1 MDTSNQNNLN
11 LNLNILNQS
20 HILYIEEDKNTKD
33 ELLHVLQNYF
43 QKVYIDKDVNNLLTI
58 YSDNSDKID
67 IIIVDIDTTNS
78 NTIELLQEIR
88 KRDLDIPILVITTF
102 TNSELI
108 LKIIKLN
115 ISDYIAKPIL
125 VNTTIKI
132 INRILTN
139 RYNQKLVLKQKDELQ
154 IYKDVLEQENLISET
169 DLDGIITYVNDIFCK
184 VSGYSKEELIGKNHN
199 IIRHPDTSPKV
210 FEKLWAT
217 IQNKEV
223 WRGKLKN
230 RAKDGS
236 DYYVKST
243 IFPIIDEDGNI
254 EKYVS
259 SRYLITE
266 DEEEKHK
273 LKKYI
278 LQQKTHQIRHEK
290 RLQEEFDD
298 ALHSAKMQK
307 DKQVA
312 KFFTGLNDQI
322 KMLKTKNADD
332 KGRILSLE
340 KHLKVAMDKNDDLQK
355 NYQERIEKLY
365 TTATNA
371 TNEYQKIKKKYDIIA
386 DKFEKSQEGIKVL
399 QEYIDEYRDKI
410 KDLEDVIE
418 SYEKEA
424 KAKESKST

>member
-1 MDTSNQNNLN
+1 MDLSNQNNLN
-11 LNLNILNQS
+11 LNIAILNQS
-20 HILYIEEDKNTKD
+20 NILYAEDDVATKD
-33 ELLHVLQNYF
+33 ELLPVLEHYF
-43 QKVYIDKDVNNLLTI
+43 NKVFIACDGNEALKL
-58 YSDNSDKID
+58 YSANKNEID
-67 IIIVDIDTTNS
+67 IILTDVNMPNVSGIDF
-78 NTIELLQEIR
+78 IKEVRKEDFEL
-88 KRDLDIPILVITTF
+88 PILIITTF
-102 TNSELI
+102 NDSDFL

-132 INRILTN
+132 MNRILTN
-139 RYNQKLVLKQKDELQ
+139 RYNQKLVFKQKKELQ
-154 IYKDVLEQENLISET
+154 LYRDVLDQENLISET
-169 DLDGIITYVNDIFCK
+169 DLNGTIIYVNDIFCE
-184 VSGYSKEELIGKNHN
+184 VSGYSKEELIGSNHN
-199 IIRHPDTSPKV
+199 IIRHPDTSPKI
-210 FEKLWAT
+210 FESLWGT

-230 RAKDGS
+230 RAKNGN
-236 DYYVKST
+236 DYYVKAT
-243 IFPIIDEDGNI
+243 IFPVLDEDGNI

-278 LQQKTHQIRHEK
+278 LQQKTHQIKHQK

-298 ALHSAKMQK
+298 ALHYAKMEK

-322 KMLKTKNADD
+322 KTLKTKNADD

-340 KHLKVAMDKNDDLQK
+340 KHLRTSMDKNDDMQK

-365 TTATNA
+365 STATSA
-371 TNEYQKIKKKYDIIA
+371 TNEYQKIKKKYEVINE
-386 DKFEKSQEGIKVL
+386 KFEKSQEGIKVL
-399 QEYIDEYRDKI
+399 QGYIDEYREKI
-410 KDLEDVIE
+410 KNLEEVIE
-418 SYEKEA
+418 EYEKG
-424 KAKESKST
+424 KAQLTTTK